1 MLSGWH
7 GDLRYRFFGFLKP
20 TEPPGRREGAC
31 TGGKRG
37 AEVWVAFCAHVPSPA
52 AWGVLGQCINR
63 MYTYFCVR
71 YQLSRVLRN
80 NARLVSRMRYI
91 SRARTRRASRQFQ
104 TFSGQG
110 LEREENELCYKAGLS
125 PTSPPPPCDNT
136 YQSTARRALGD
147 THTGSAPDPTCTCC
161 SIVSRQTHSS
171 DQCHLGQQGSSWCLP
186 SRELQHG
193 THGTDTR
200 LLVPAL
206 RRQARTV
213 TGDLYTQKVVHLP
226 CRDG

>member
-1 MLSGWH
+1 
-7 GDLRYRFFGFLKP
+7 
-20 TEPPGRREGAC
+20 
-31 TGGKRG
+31 
-37 AEVWVAFCAHVPSPA
+37 
-52 AWGVLGQCINR
+52 

-80 NARLVSRMRYI
+80 NARFVSRMRYI